1 MLGKVFCLPEIR
13 LFFGEFRCGT
23 GPFFNFHFVLV
34 DLDLLDF
41 LLCVALRSVLIVHP
55 VLVYVLAA
63 LQHINIKHCI
73 YLPLLSYLIS
83 VFKAGFIPHLNS
95 NLSTINL
102 GIV

>member
-23 GPFFNFHFVLV
+23 GPFFNFLIDLGTLV

-41 LLCVALRSVLIVHP
+41 LLCVALRIFWIFHP

-63 LQHINIKHCI
+63 LQHIDIKHCI
-73 YLPLLSYLIS
+73 YLPLLSYLFSFQGGIYPAPKFQ
-83 VFKAGFIPHLNS
+83 FKYD
-95 NLSTINL
+95 
-102 GIV
+102 